1 MDGRGRFM
9 DNIFIEWL
17 WRSIKY
23 EEVHLKAYADGRQGR
38 DGIGSWMSFY
48 NHRRPHQ
55 AMNNQFPMA
64 AWRAGI
70 DRIEAARTVDMPLR
84 LDNANAL
91 PTYPTADA
99 AAAESCL
106 I

>member
-1 MDGRGRFM
+1 
-9 DNIFIEWL
+9 
-17 WRSIKY
+17 
-23 EEVHLKAYADGRQGR
+23 
-38 DGIGSWMSFY
+38 
-48 NHRRPHQ
+48 
-55 AMNNQFPMA
+55 MNNQFPMA